1 MPTIAVD
8 QQKQFKL
15 TVIDGLPQAAVEMM
29 GKARWV
35 KCCPL
40 CGCTHQIFGV
50 DESIPYTPLC
60 QTLPVLYKTQQAIWH
75 QLYPDVSQYMTLHL
89 VWDTSKEIA
98 HGKTS

>member
-1 MPTIAVD
+1 MPTIALD

-15 TVIDGLPQAAVEMM
+15 TIIDGLPQADVEIM

-40 CGCTHQIFGV
+40 CGCTHQIVGV
-50 DESIPYTPLC
+50 EENKPYTPLC
-60 QTLPVLYKTQQAIWH
+60 QTLPVLYNAQQTIWH
-75 QLYPDVSQYMTLHL
+75 QLYPDVAPYAALHL

-98 HGKTS
+98 SRKSR

>member
-1 MPTIAVD
+1 MPTIAAD

-15 TVIDGLPQAAVEMM
+15 TIVDGLPQAPVEMM

-40 CGCTHQIFGV
+40 CGCTHQVVGAAE
-50 DESIPYTPLC
+50 DQPYTPLC
-60 QTLPVLYKTQQAIWH
+60 QTLPVLYNAQQIIWH
-75 QLYPDVSQYMTLHL
+75 QLYPDVAPYVALHL

-98 HGKTS
+98 SKKSR